1 MSGVPVVQ
9 ETKMKLD
16 EERSMKVLLADKA
29 EQSVLDAFNELG
41 YEAVYQ
47 PDLSTEDLADALAEH
62 TPTAMIVRS
71 TKVPAAVLEGAPDSL
86 KLIVRAGAGYDN
98 IDCDAASA
106 KGIGVANCPG
116 KNAIAVA
123 ELAWGL
129 IIAADRVIP
138 NQTADLKNGAWAKKS
153 YAKHGLGLYGRT
165 LGVLG
170 TGHIAREVIK
180 RAHGFGMPVIAW
192 SHAPDD
198 AKATAYGFTFVDS
211 PLDIAKQAD
220 VVSVHVAQVPETKGM
235 IDDAFIGAMKP
246 GSTLINTARG
256 GIVQTAAVKKALEA
270 GSIRFGTDVYENQP
284 TPKDAACGDDI
295 QSLASLPGF
304 VGSHHC
310 GASTN
315 QAQEATGAEAVRVVR
330 VFSESGAVEN
340 CVNGVLT
347 A

>member
-1 MSGVPVVQ
+1 
-9 ETKMKLD
+9 
-16 EERSMKVLLADKA
+16 MKVLLADKA
-29 EQSVLDAFNELG
+29 EQSVLDALSGLG
-41 YEAVYQ
+41 YESVYE
-47 PDLSTEDLADALAEH
+47 PDLSTEELSDALSEH
-62 TPTAMIVRS
+62 TPDAMIVRS
-71 TKVPAAVLEGAPDSL
+71 TKVPADVLKASPESL

-129 IIAADRVIP
+129 IISADRMLP
-138 NQTADLKNGAWAKKS
+138 SQTADLKSGTWAKKA

-170 TGHIAREVIK
+170 TGHIAREVIR
-180 RAHGFGMPVIAW
+180 RAHGFGMRVIAW
-192 SHAPDD
+192 SHAPDQARAD
-198 AKATAYGFTFVDS
+198 EYGFTFVDS
-211 PLDIAKQAD
+211 PMDVAKQAD

-235 IDDAFIGAMKP
+235 INDEFIGAMKP
-246 GSTLINTARG
+246 GATLINTARG
-256 GIVQTAAVKKALEA
+256 GIVETAAVKKALEA
-270 GSIRFGTDVYENQP
+270 GQIRFGSDVYENQP
-284 TPKDAACGDDI
+284 TPKDASCGDDI
-295 QSLASLPGF
+295 QSLANLPGF

-315 QAQEATGAEAVRVVR
+315 QAQEATGAEAVRVVK
-330 VFSESGAVEN
+330 VFSETGNVEN
-340 CVNGVLT
+340 CVNGVVP